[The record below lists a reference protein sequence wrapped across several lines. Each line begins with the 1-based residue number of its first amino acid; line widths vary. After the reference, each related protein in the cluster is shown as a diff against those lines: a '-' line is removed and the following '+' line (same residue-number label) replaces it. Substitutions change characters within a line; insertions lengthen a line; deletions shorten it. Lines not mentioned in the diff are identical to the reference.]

1 MEQVP
6 FSLSLYIGE
15 NLIIMILSND
25 DNDGV
30 SGDDD
35 DVDDR
40 TAQWIK
46 TNGSS
51 AALIDFKADRWE
63 AQLGCG

>member
-1 MEQVP
+1 MSRMLHMEDYMEQVP

-35 DVDDR
+35 DDVDEED
-40 TAQWIK
+40 
-46 TNGSS
+46 SPV
-51 AALIDFKADRWE
+51 D
-63 AQLGCG
+63 

>member
-35 DVDDR
+35 VDEED
-40 TAQWIK
+40 
-46 TNGSS
+46 SPV
-51 AALIDFKADRWE
+51 D
-63 AQLGCG
+63 

>member
-35 DVDDR
+35 DVDEED
-40 TAQWIK
+40 
-46 TNGSS
+46 SPV
-51 AALIDFKADRWE
+51 D
-63 AQLGCG
+63 